1 MHEMNEMLIL
11 QYQGKHKEA
20 KAISDKMQM
29 LGPKKILDD
38 YGKNTQDIWIR
49 HTYNRGWFLVYEGKY
64 KEAGEALESG
74 RLIETYGSP
83 RLKTDAPIWNPK
95 EHDIKGKSIII
106 SLEGGYGD
114 EIIHSRWATSYK
126 NLGAKHVYL
135 AASPEFVDI
144 FSRIE
149 GVDKVILRTEADTV
163 EHDYWI
169 PAFSAGYVA
178 GHDFDNFPNE
188 PYLSPSPEYVNKWKS
203 IINSEKIKVG
213 IRWAGSPLF
222 EHQSYRIFPEKFLL
236 NLSKYSELQIY
247 SLQRDD
253 NLIEL
258 PKEIID
264 LNEKMVDWEDTMA
277 AIENLD
283 IVITACTSIA
293 HMAAAIGKETWI
305 ITPVLCYH
313 TWAYKTPENRGSPYY
328 KNIRLFRQKKAGQW
342 KPPFELLYEE
352 LEEKFNLKHIEHN
365 FEIKKYK
372 KLNMGCGF
380 KKIENFINADIDPLV
395 EPDLLVDFNKFPW
408 PFEDDEF
415 DHIVAKDILEHLGN
429 NSADIIPVLKEMNR
443 ISSNNALWEI
453 QCPHWRCDN
462 AINDP
467 DHKRSITLE
476 MFNMFNQPKSLDKI
490 KTGWSDSLL
499 AFQHDIDIET
509 LNYNFHFT
517 DSFKEEMTKR
527 RLNPQQIDYALNT
540 YNNIASSVVYIL
552 QIYKPGRINKKLLN
566 KAVQE
571 RLSWPKLKIEPIKM
585 D

>member
-1 MHEMNEMLIL
+1 MNEMLIL

-20 KAISDKMQM
+20 KALSEKMEM
-29 LGPKKILDD
+29 IGPKKLLDSS
-38 YGKNTQDIWIR
+38 GKNTQDIWLR
-49 HTYNRGWFLVYEGKY
+49 HTYNRGWFLAWEGKY

-74 RLIETYGSP
+74 RIIETYGSP
-83 RLKTDAPIWNPK
+83 RLQTDAPIYNPN

-135 AASPEFVDI
+135 AAAPEFIDI

-149 GVDKVILRTEADTV
+149 GVDKVILRTAADTV

-222 EHQSYRIFPEKFLL
+222 EQQNYRVFPEKFLL
-236 NLSKYSELQIY
+236 NLSNYSELQIY

-258 PKEIID
+258 PNEIID
-264 LNEKMVDWEDTMA
+264 LNEQLVDWEDTMA

-283 IVITACTSIA
+283 IVITACTSVA
-293 HMAAAIGKETWI
+293 HMAAAMGKETWI

-328 KNIRLFRQKKAGQW
+328 KNIRLFRQKIAGQW
-342 KPPFELLYEE
+342 KPPFELLYKEI
-352 LEEKFNLKHIEHN
+352 EEKFNLKHIEHDT
-365 FEIKKYK
+365 EIKKYK
-372 KLNMGCGF
+372 RLNMGCGF
-380 KKIENFINADIDPLV
+380 KKIENFVNVDIDPLV

-408 PFEDDEF
+408 PFEDNEF
-415 DHIVAKDILEHLGN
+415 DHIIAKDILEHLGN
-429 NSADIIPVLKEMNR
+429 NPADIIPVLKEMNR
-443 ISSNNALWEI
+443 ISSNYAIWEV

-467 DHKRSITLE
+467 DHKRSVTLE
-476 MFNMFNQPKSLDKI
+476 MFKMFNQPISLDKI
-490 KTGWSDSLL
+490 KTGFSDSLL

-509 LNYNFHFT
+509 VHYDFHFT

-527 RLNPQQIDYALNT
+527 RMNNQQIDYALNT

-552 QIYKPGRINKKLLN
+552 QVYKPGRINKKLLN
-566 KAVQE
+566 KIVQE
-571 RLSWPKLKIEPIKM
+571 RLNWPKLKIEPIKM